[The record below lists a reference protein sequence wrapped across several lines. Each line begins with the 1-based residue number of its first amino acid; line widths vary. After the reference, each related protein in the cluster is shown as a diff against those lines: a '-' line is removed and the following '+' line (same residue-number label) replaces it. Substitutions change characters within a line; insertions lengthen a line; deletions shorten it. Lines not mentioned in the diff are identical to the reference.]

1 MHWNNIR
8 VLTNCNRE
16 RYEASFSFE
25 IESGTCQNPKLNSI
39 FVQPIKIGPM
49 KFFWYHFKQSFRR
62 KSEDIRR
69 PLIPGENIDEVYR
82 QKERERKRKKL
93 EEKKPKIVPG
103 RASKKKRWQRRHRY
117 WWRMLETKW
126 DNFEMLVTVLAIFV
140 TNILYI
146 LTLVGYQHPKDVT
159 NIEVLSL
166 TSVNCHQDKVAK
178 IHLSPTSM

>member
-16 RYEASFSFE
+16 RYEASFSFK

-103 RASKKKRWQRRHRY
+103 RASKKKGSSGYIDIGDGCWRRNVLMTTLRC
-117 WWRMLETKW
+117 WWRFW
-126 DNFEMLVTVLAIFV
+126 PFS
-140 TNILYI
+140 
-146 LTLVGYQHPKDVT
+146 
-159 NIEVLSL
+159 SL
-166 TSVNCHQDKVAK
+166 TFS
-178 IHLSPTSM
+178 IF